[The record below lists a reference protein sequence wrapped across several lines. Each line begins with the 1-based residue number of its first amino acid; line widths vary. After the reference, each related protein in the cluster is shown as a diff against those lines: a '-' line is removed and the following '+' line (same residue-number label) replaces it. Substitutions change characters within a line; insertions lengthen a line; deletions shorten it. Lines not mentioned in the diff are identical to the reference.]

1 MKYLKALKKKYDE
14 VIECVSYS
22 LVIVA
27 KDGKYGVVDRY
38 SGQVLIPL
46 TYDELK
52 ENNFRGYLVRNG
64 QYYGVINGNNE
75 LLIPIEYDF
84 IEPGA
89 WRGLLQKGDKY
100 AFYKIIDDNSAEIT
114 SLKYD
119 SGECFNNEEFSV
131 ISIAN
136 KYGFINREL
145 KEVIPPQYDSVT
157 SFKYIHSRGLG
168 EEYLS
173 IVSLNNQYGL
183 IDNNHNR
190 LIPIENDSLIFD
202 RCTGLIIACLNGQYG
217 IFAVSAKEV
226 KQITPFKYHN
236 ITSFSNDMAGVC
248 VKTSTFGL
256 FEKEKWGFLDITGKE
271 IIPPQFDKIIYP
283 FIKEQAYVEQNNERF
298 FIDKTGKRINN
309 EVPTELAEKA
319 RTLYDNVN
327 KLKQYL
333 LHHSIE
339 NKTNINLF
347 YLQAPYSFV
356 TLDDIPDNYSYEDE
370 YAIYNQLRQ
379 KMRLEQCDDLDY
391 LVNNERHYPVLT
403 INFQVKI
410 NWSHY
415 KGDINILFAMISED
429 SRISLTQCFFL
440 TARKY
445 VDLIKDSEP
454 FDLHRLNEEET
465 GFFNTLI
472 EHIEKACHDLEIET
486 ERNQGIFNQQTFSHH
501 IFEPEHNLNRFI
513 ELLNFD
519 KNLSKKERNKWI
531 KGYFELENNPD
542 KFREKLEKWLNY
554 EKDEL
559 EGYDKEELLYFFL
572 TELIDNYG
580 DDWKFDYD
588 ELSRFI
594 SEKIGNTFKITDK
607 DYKEGVSYIN
617 QKLETEFEY
626 SLLDINSGCDD
637 YNFIVVPL
645 ADKVE
650 LLEIAER
657 LNLPIVHF

>member
-38 SGQVLIPL
+38 SGKVLIPL

-64 QYYGVINGNNE
+64 QYYGVINDNNK

-84 IEPGA
+84 IEPGV
-89 WRGLLQKGDKY
+89 WTGLLQKGDKY
-100 AFYKIIDDNSAEIT
+100 AFYKLNDHSAEIT
-114 SLKYD
+114 DLKYD
-119 SGECFNNEEFSV
+119 IGECFNNESFSV
-131 ISIAN
+131 ISVAN
-136 KYGFINREL
+136 KYGFINNEL
-145 KEVIPPQYDSVT
+145 KEIIPPQYDSVT
-157 SFKYIHSRGLG
+157 AFKYIHSRGLG

-202 RCTGLIIACLNGQYG
+202 HCTGLIIACLNGQYG
-217 IFAVSAKEV
+217 IFDASVKIKE
-226 KQITPFKYHN
+226 ITPFKYHN
-236 ITSFSNDMAGVC
+236 ITAFSDDMAGVC
-248 VKTSTFGL
+248 VKSSTLGIF
-256 FEKEKWGFLDITGKE
+256 WGFVDITGKE

-283 FIKEQAYVEQNNERF
+283 FIKDQAYVEKNNERF

-309 EVPTELAEKA
+309 EVPAELAEKA

-339 NKTNINLF
+339 DKTNINLI
-347 YLQAPYSFV
+347 YWQAPYHFV
-356 TLDDIPDNYSYEDE
+356 TLDDIPNNYSYEEE

-391 LVNNERHYPVLT
+391 LVNNELHYPVLT

-410 NWSHY
+410 NWPHY
-415 KGDINILFAMISED
+415 KGDINILFTIISED
-429 SRISLTQCFFL
+429 SRLSLTQHLFL
-440 TARKY
+440 GGNKY
-445 VDLIKDSEP
+445 IDLIKESKP
-454 FDLHRLNEEET
+454 FDLHRLNGEET
-465 GFFNTLI
+465 YFFNALI

-486 ERNQGIFNQQTFSHH
+486 ERNKGVFNHQAVSHH
-501 IFEPEHNLNRFI
+501 IFEPEQDLNRFI

-519 KNLSKKERNKWI
+519 KSLSKRESNKWI

-542 KFREKLEKWLNY
+542 KFRKKLEKWLNY

-626 SLLDINSGCDD
+626 SLLDINSGGDD